1 MTTITIVVVLTVL
14 VLAAVVATVVLV
26 GRRNARL
33 KEVRLEQ
40 AGQLRGQAQRQG
52 GSIAEA
58 RQRAEAAEEE
68 ARVAQMQ
75 ADRAR
80 ERAEA
85 ARHEATVAE
94 AHQEDALR
102 EADQLD
108 PDRAA
113 TPAPVTGSPTDLPG
127 GPEGATPAAG
137 TATGAPATSAP
148 SATSATAPAFP
159 PKPEGSDRPGMAPVE
174 PGTQPAPGRRAAPVG
189 ETEPAAA
196 PDAGQGRHRSP

>member
-1 MTTITIVVVLTVL
+1 MTTITVVVVLAVL

-33 KEVRLEQ
+33 QEVRLEQ

-127 GPEGATPAAG
+127 EPAGATPAAD
-137 TATGAPATSAP
+137 TAAGASATTEA
-148 SATSATAPAFP
+148 SATSAIAPAFP
-159 PKPEGSDRPGMAPVE
+159 PKPEASDQPGMAPVE

-189 ETEPAAA
+189 ETEPAAG